1 MNREWQRAVVHTE
14 LAGIKAAVLAFS
26 VAGCGGAAEGTQ
38 PAHDSGATTTQATD
52 AGATTTPT
60 MNGVA
65 FQDAESDTSTAAAV
79 VAIDAATDVGIG
91 SAVTDFTANGNLAA
105 DATGVGAPAVGSDGY
120 VTVDAGSVALQ
131 GYVASYTA
139 GSPSTIT
146 LTYGSAAFCASGSVA
161 PNGAFQSWAGAGFN
175 VNQTESP
182 AGGMTSALAISGSS
196 MTLGFENFGGSTLR
210 VQLADSGNNLWCYTL
225 AQSTGPVTIP
235 LSSFNSKCWDNSGQ
249 SFQPGDSITTFQ
261 LIVPGSDELV
271 TPYNFC
277 FLGVTIQ

>member
-146 LTYGSAAFCASGSVA
+146 LTYGSAAFCA
-161 PNGAFQSWAGAGFN
+161 
-175 VNQTESP
+175 
-182 AGGMTSALAISGSS
+182 
-196 MTLGFENFGGSTLR
+196 
-210 VQLADSGNNLWCYTL
+210 
-225 AQSTGPVTIP
+225 
-235 LSSFNSKCWDNSGQ
+235 
-249 SFQPGDSITTFQ
+249 
-261 LIVPGSDELV
+261 
-271 TPYNFC
+271 
-277 FLGVTIQ
+277 